1 MSIVVLTAAGVLAAG
16 PAVGRQAAHPIS
28 APRAS
33 TKALAL
39 HVKGNHIVNSK
50 GQDVR
55 LIGFNNS
62 GAEYACVDGFGI
74 FDTPTPTTVSPSIVA
89 AMATWHGANVVR
101 VPLDEQCWLDIGGV
115 KPRYAGANY
124 RAAITHYIG
133 QLNAA
138 GFAVVL
144 DLQNTAPGNEKSLN
158 QEEMPDGHS
167 IIFWKQVATTFRSI
181 RSVLFDLFNEP
192 WPYDSYNS
200 TKAWK
205 CWRDGGCRLPSTNG
219 HLTYTAVGYDQ
230 LIKAVRSTGAR
241 NIVMAGGLAYAESL
255 DQWLKYEPKDP
266 DHELIASTHVYSFNQ
281 CSNLKCYNGALAKV
295 ARHVPLYIGEYGPD
309 LTVGYSNKLD
319 VHCPR
324 KDVGHTSFDSTL
336 LTWAAQHDA
345 SWTAWSWNPWGDCW
359 SLVTSFK
366 GAATTRWGTVV
377 KTDLSDEAQ
386 SARA

>member
-1 MSIVVLTAAGVLAAG
+1 MIAPGVAAGQL
-16 PAVGRQAAHPIS
+16 
-28 APRAS
+28 PRREVPLSHAS
-33 TKALAL
+33 KRALSL
-39 HVKGNHIVNSK
+39 HVAGNHIVNAA

-55 LIGFNNS
+55 LVGFNSS

-74 FDTPTPTTVSPSIVA
+74 FDTPTAKTVSPSIVA
-89 AMATWHGANVVR
+89 AMARWHGANVVR

-115 KPRYAGANY
+115 KQRYAGINY
-124 RAAITHYIG
+124 RDAIKHYVG

-167 IIFWKQVATTFRSI
+167 ITFWKQVARTFRRN

-205 CWRDGGCRLPSTNG
+205 CWRNGGCRLPSTNG
-219 HLTYTAVGYDQ
+219 HRTYTAVGYDQ
-230 LIKAVRSTGAR
+230 LIAAVRSTGAR
-241 NIVMAGGLAYAESL
+241 NIVMAGGLAYSESL

-266 DHELIASTHVYSFNQ
+266 DHELIASTHIYSFNQ
-281 CSNLKCYNGALAKV
+281 CSDLRCYNGALAKV
-295 ARHVPLYIGEYGPD
+295 AGHVPLFIGEYGPD
-309 LTVGYSNKLD
+309 LTVGYSTKLD
-319 VHCPR
+319 VHCPS

-336 LTWAAQHDA
+336 LAWAARHDA

-359 SLVTSFK
+359 SLVSNFK
-366 GAATTRWGTVV
+366 GTPTKPWGVLV
-377 KTDLSDEAQ
+377 MNQLSQ
-386 SARA
+386 QPPRRA